1 MDKITDVI
9 LKVAPSP
16 RPSWKKILR
25 VRAILFFVKSF
36 NFKNWHC
43 WDGGRNFYK
52 IFFLS
57 LLLKKTVRGSVGQVL
72 KTVGQISIP
81 GPMGYPRGSYS
92 NYLMHV
98 PGLNL
103 ASAIARPG
111 LVALVPFYALPG
123 RHV

>member
-1 MDKITDVI
+1 M
-9 LKVAPSP
+9 
-16 RPSWKKILR
+16 
-25 VRAILFFVKSF
+25 
-36 NFKNWHC
+36 
-43 WDGGRNFYK
+43 
-52 IFFLS
+52 
-57 LLLKKTVRGSVGQVL
+57 GQVL

-111 LVALVPFYALPG
+111 LVALVPFLALPG
-123 RHV
+123 GRTGYLKSLCLNRDKSSLDNRKLVM